1 MYSLIELSLLCEQ
14 RVKQIYKDVQE
25 EPPVYFY
32 IESGADVIG
41 VNCEGSTWPLENSEP
56 VHQV

>member
-1 MYSLIELSLLCEQ
+1 MIELSLLCEQ
-14 RVKQIYKDVQE
+14 RVKQIYKDIEE

-32 IESGADVIG
+32 MESGADAISVD
-41 VNCEGSTWPLENSEP
+41 CEGSTWPLQNYEP